1 MENGLLIIGFILLV
15 GFIGNILYKK
25 TKIPESLFLIIIGIV
40 LGPVLNIIKGDFFLQ
55 NATFF
60 LNLSLVVVLLNC
72 GLAIDI
78 SKIMKTAPLAFLFTL
93 FVLIITTSI
102 ITFVTVV
109 FFHWPILNGI
119 ILGVLGF
126 GTEMI
131 TVTHLIEKLNIGE
144 NTKTL
149 LFLES
154 VINDLILISIVTIL
168 ITIITN
174 STGTSLVKVIFDK
187 FFLSALFGIIFALVW
202 IFLFIRYIH
211 GNELGYVFTLGAAFF
226 IYDIMDTFGYN
237 GAIAVVVFSVVL
249 GNYRHFFRSL
259 KDYEKFLPLQKD
271 IVEVV
276 GVNNQITFIVRTL
289 FFVFIGLVFNAAA
302 LRMEVLFFVLLIT
315 GVLVLARY
323 LSAFA
328 LSKLRPEYTNSIPII
343 TAMAASGF
351 IDTLLAFVAMRAG
364 VNIPNLTEII
374 LLIVILTTL
383 VSMFSSIWLERYYH
397 KKTY

>member
-1 MENGLLIIGFILLV
+1 
-15 GFIGNILYKK
+15 
-25 TKIPESLFLIIIGIV
+25 
-40 LGPVLNIIKGDFFLQ
+40 
-55 NATFF
+55 
-60 LNLSLVVVLLNC
+60 
-72 GLAIDI
+72 
-78 SKIMKTAPLAFLFTL
+78 
-93 FVLIITTSI
+93 
-102 ITFVTVV
+102 
-109 FFHWPILNGI
+109 
-119 ILGVLGF
+119 
-126 GTEMI
+126 
-131 TVTHLIEKLNIGE
+131 
-144 NTKTL
+144 
-149 LFLES
+149 
-154 VINDLILISIVTIL
+154 
-168 ITIITN
+168 
-174 STGTSLVKVIFDK
+174 
-187 FFLSALFGIIFALVW
+187 
-202 IFLFIRYIH
+202 
-211 GNELGYVFTLGAAFF
+211 LGYVFTLGAAFF
-226 IYDIMDTFGYN
+226 IYDIMDTTGYN

-302 LRMEVLFFVLLIT
+302 LRMEV
-315 GVLVLARY
+315 
-323 LSAFA
+323 FA